1 MLYLTDPDDIRARI
15 AEYAESKLIWVDTEI
30 ADFQTR
36 APKLSLIQLL
46 NEPAAQTA
54 ENVSILDILD
64 QPELADVF
72 IDQIMSNSAIEK
84 VFHNA
89 KYDLKFLGKTK
100 AKNVTCTLEIAKN
113 IPYYMLPLPNFSLK
127 TLVETLCNVPAVD
140 KSQQSSDW
148 GQRPLDRKQLN
159 YAKMD
164 PVYLAMVHRQLL
176 QLKAM
181 SEPDPASE
189 DVALLAERYLE
200 LKEQLRTLDS
210 ELTHIETRLK
220 TAMQA
225 KSLTE
230 TNDLKLSQSNR
241 KTLKVE
247 FSHLAEAIRESGIE
261 VNFPLTLTQKL
272 QKQVENII
280 EQLNVTEEIATS
292 WRLSVKNGGEPN
304 RQDELEF

>member
-100 AKNVTCTLEIAKN
+100 AKNVTCTLEIAK
-113 IPYYMLPLPNFSLK
+113 IFP
-127 TLVETLCNVPAVD
+127 TTCCH
-140 KSQQSSDW
+140 
-148 GQRPLDRKQLN
+148 
-159 YAKMD
+159 
-164 PVYLAMVHRQLL
+164 YLIFR
-176 QLKAM
+176 
-181 SEPDPASE
+181 
-189 DVALLAERYLE
+189 
-200 LKEQLRTLDS
+200 
-210 ELTHIETRLK
+210 
-220 TAMQA
+220 
-225 KSLTE
+225 
-230 TNDLKLSQSNR
+230 
-241 KTLKVE
+241 
-247 FSHLAEAIRESGIE
+247 
-261 VNFPLTLTQKL
+261 
-272 QKQVENII
+272 
-280 EQLNVTEEIATS
+280 
-292 WRLSVKNGGEPN
+292 
-304 RQDELEF
+304 